1 VCAARWRALLT
12 SKGVNVQSATAPA
25 PHLRAPGHGNGK
37 LVGYLCFIG
46 AIIAVSFL
54 ANYGAAPTKK
64 QEQETLFLY
73 STAFGDAVLYALMLG
88 IVLLIAGWRFTGK
101 RAWRRDLL
109 AWRPPRRWL
118 RALGLA
124 VAVLLV
130 SAFLIAL
137 IDPFLHG
144 GREQGVVPDH
154 WMSGHAGAYA
164 ANWVVVA
171 GVAPF
176 VEETTYRGLGYSL
189 LSRYGRWFA
198 IVATGVLFAA
208 SHGLLQAFPE
218 LAILGFG
225 LAWLRSRVDSV
236 YPGMLVHSLFNSFAL
251 ASVFWH

>member
-1 VCAARWRALLT
+1 M
-12 SKGVNVQSATAPA
+12 QSATAPA
-25 PHLRAPGHGNGK
+25 PHLRAPGRENRK

-46 AIIAVSFL
+46 AIIALSFL
-54 ANYGAAPTKK
+54 ANYAAPASKQ
-64 QEQETLFLY
+64 QEQQTLFLY
-73 STAFGDAVLYALMLG
+73 STAVGDAVLYALMLG
-88 IVLLIAGWRFTGK
+88 IVLLIAGYRFD
-101 RAWRRDLL
+101 RHRLWRRDLL
-109 AWRPPRRWL
+109 AWRPPKHWL
-118 RALGLA
+118 AALGLA
-124 VAVLLV
+124 LAVLLV
-130 SAFLIAL
+130 SAILIAL

-154 WMSGHAGAYA
+154 WIPGHAGAYA
-164 ANWVVVA
+164 ANWIVVA

-189 LSRYGRWFA
+189 FARFGPWVAILS
-198 IVATGVLFAA
+198 TGVLFAA